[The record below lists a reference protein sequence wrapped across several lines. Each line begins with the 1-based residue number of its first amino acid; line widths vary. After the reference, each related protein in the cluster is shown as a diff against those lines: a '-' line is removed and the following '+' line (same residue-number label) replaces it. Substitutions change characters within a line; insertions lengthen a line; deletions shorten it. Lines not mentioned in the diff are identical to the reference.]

1 MASKRQKPAAS
12 RRSKKPVVTA
22 SVSEAPAEKF
32 EASTAKPV
40 EAVIVDG
47 PDTTVKE
54 RKTKR
59 TSKAK
64 ANKKK
69 KSTAKQSAQKDVASS
84 KGKKDEGQK
93 NKVKSAKQSTKNTT
107 PDEVAT
113 AQSQDQTASKS
124 ITAVE
129 RQTVVDFVNSRVFA
143 CLALILAGL
152 GFIFAWLFGIGLL
165 FALPAVAL
173 GFFALRV
180 QPLGRHLS
188 IAAII
193 LGSIAT
199 ISSAVFVIV
208 WAIHMASVDD
218 ASSEWLDMG
227 GAHAEAPNT
236 PAQRTYSPD
245 ERQQ

>member
-64 ANKKK
+64 ASKKK
-69 KSTAKQSAQKDVASS
+69 KGTAKQSAQKDVASS

-93 NKVKSAKQSTKNTT
+93 NKVKSAKQSTKNTIS
-107 PDEVAT
+107 DEVVA
-113 AQSQDQTASKS
+113 AQS
-124 ITAVE
+124 AVE
-129 RQTVVDFVNSRVFA
+129 GQTVVDFVNSRVFA

>member
-64 ANKKK
+64 ASKKK

-93 NKVKSAKQSTKNTT
+93 NKVKSAKQSTKNTI
-107 PDEVAT
+107 PDEVVI
-113 AQSQDQTASKS
+113 AQSAAK
-124 ITAVE
+124 E
-129 RQTVVDFVNSRVFA
+129 QTVVDFVNSRVFA

>member
-64 ANKKK
+64 ASKKK

-84 KGKKDEGQK
+84 KVKKDEGQK
-93 NKVKSAKQSTKNTT
+93 NKVKSAKQGTKNTI
-107 PDEVAT
+107 PDEAVT
-113 AQSQDQTASKS
+113 AQSAT
-124 ITAVE
+124 E
-129 RQTVVDFVNSRVFA
+129 EQTVVDFVSSRVFA
-143 CLALILAGL
+143 CLALMLAGL

>member
-93 NKVKSAKQSTKNTT
+93 NKVKSAKQSTKNTI
-107 PDEVAT
+107 PDEVVT
-113 AQSQDQTASKS
+113 AQSAAK
-124 ITAVE
+124 E
-129 RQTVVDFVNSRVFA
+129 QTVVDFVNSRVFA

>member
-64 ANKKK
+64 ASKKK
-69 KSTAKQSAQKDVASS
+69 KGTAKQSAQKDVASS

-93 NKVKSAKQSTKNTT
+93 NKVKSAKQSTKNTI
-107 PDEVAT
+107 PDEVVT
-113 AQSQDQTASKS
+113 AQSAAK
-124 ITAVE
+124 E
-129 RQTVVDFVNSRVFA
+129 QTVVDFVNSRVFA